1 VAENNFE
8 GLIASIFG
16 CTAAQIPDRFANGQQ
31 FCALGVDELIASG
44 RKKANDLT
52 SSVRPRTTP
61 SAWWSID
68 ATAPV
73 RPLTPGKLPS
83 VPPYRCQCLAR
94 LTRPPARPPYSTPP
108 GTSVAGRLA
117 GLGLSVAARP
127 VVGKQQPVWRA
138 SPIVRRPSAGRSLL
152 ATPER
157 FRWAAPCSLLP
168 SGST

>member
-16 CTAAQIPDRFANGQQ
+16 CTTAQIPDRFADGQQ
-31 FCALGVDELIASG
+31 FCASGVDELIASG
-44 RKKANDLT
+44 RKKANET

-61 SAWWSID
+61 NAWWSID
-68 ATAPV
+68 AAAPV
-73 RPLTPGKLPS
+73 RPLTPSKLPS

-94 LTRPPARPPYSTPP
+94 LTRPPARPLYSTPP
-108 GTSVAGRLA
+108 GTSATRRSA
-117 GLGLSVAARP
+117 GLGLSVVARP
-127 VVGKQQPVWRA
+127 VVGKRQPVRRA
-138 SPIVRRPSAGRSLL
+138 SPIARRPSTGRSLL

-157 FRWAAPCSLLP
+157 FRRAAPCSLLP